1 MVGVLLGSG
10 ATFLATSL
18 VERSRWRRT
27 QISRWD
33 DRRLTAYADYANSVK
48 AAARMCQRI
57 VVGKGVLTG
66 GQGISYEEGLEALT
80 EIGNER
86 AVNWEPVLLL
96 GEPETVRTAQA
107 WAASVWELERLVR
120 DTDVDGPGF
129 ITAYKESVRLRN
141 LFYTCARHDLGVRL
155 GELPQPEFPQF
166 RRQEIP
172 DGNNAVNRSSDN

>member
-27 QISRWD
+27 QTSRWD

-57 VVGKGVLTG
+57 MVGKGILTG
-66 GQGISYEEGLEALT
+66 GQGIPLAEGLEALT

-96 GEPETVRTAQA
+96 GEPETVRTAQG
-107 WAASVWELERLVR
+107 WAASVWELERLVH
-120 DTDVDGPGF
+120 DTDIDQTGF

-141 LFYTCARHDLGVRL
+141 LFYTCARRDLGVHL

-166 RRQEIP
+166 TRQQIA
-172 DGNNAVNRSSDN
+172 GQNNSVNGSSDK